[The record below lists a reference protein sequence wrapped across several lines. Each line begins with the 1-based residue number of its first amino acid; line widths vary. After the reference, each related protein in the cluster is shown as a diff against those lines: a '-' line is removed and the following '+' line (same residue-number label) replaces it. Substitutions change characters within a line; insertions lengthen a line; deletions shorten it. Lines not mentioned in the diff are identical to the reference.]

1 VLECSFFNAFIP
13 CIVLP
18 AVLLVAP
25 EYQRWGDH
33 LGGRN
38 AANSLGVAG
47 LLLTIC
53 LAKYVDRVSKF
64 TVVSKASTMFYA
76 VVDSNMKLI
85 AGIGTIVFF
94 RESLTW
100 GQVTG
105 FFIIF
110 MSLIV
115 SLYDKKVKV
124 AREVA
129 AAMAAEVVK

>member
-1 VLECSFFNAFIP
+1 
-13 CIVLP
+13 
-18 AVLLVAP
+18 
-25 EYQRWGDH
+25 
-33 LGGRN
+33 
-38 AANSLGVAG
+38 
-47 LLLTIC
+47 
-53 LAKYVDRVSKF
+53 
-64 TVVSKASTMFYA
+64 
-76 VVDSNMKLI
+76 MKLI

-110 MSLIV
+110 ISLMV

-124 AREVA
+124 DREVA

>member
-1 VLECSFFNAFIP
+1 
-13 CIVLP
+13 
-18 AVLLVAP
+18 
-25 EYQRWGDH
+25 
-33 LGGRN
+33 
-38 AANSLGVAG
+38 
-47 LLLTIC
+47 
-53 LAKYVDRVSKF
+53 
-64 TVVSKASTMFYA
+64 MFYA

-110 MSLIV
+110 ISLMV

-124 AREVA
+124 DREVA